1 MTFDADGHLQEA
13 TDEAIVVLP
22 DEVPAPAG
30 MGEGMKIP
38 ITAVIPRLRAR
49 KQQTDEE
56 ARARK
61 QAYDRR
67 RYLENRETI
76 TARNA
81 AYDAA
86 HPDQVRARCR
96 TYRRS
101 KSP

>member
-1 MTFDADGHLQEA
+1 
-13 TDEAIVVLP
+13 
-22 DEVPAPAG
+22 
-30 MGEGMKIP
+30 MKIP

-67 RYLENRETI
+67 RYLENSETI
-76 TARNA
+76 KARIA

-86 HPDQVRARCR
+86 HPEQVRARSR
-96 TYRRS
+96 TYRR
-101 KSP
+101 KRSP

>member
-22 DEVPAPAG
+22 DEAPAPAG
-30 MGEGMKIP
+30 MGRGMKIP

-56 ARARK
+56 ARVRK

-67 RYLENRETI
+67 RYLEAGVSPQ
-76 TARNA
+76 ARISA
-81 AYDAA
+81 PR
-86 HPDQVRARCR
+86 H
-96 TYRRS
+96 
-101 KSP
+101 